1 MLAIVQP
8 RAYALSMAEEALLS
22 LELPA
27 RAAAAGAARKALTA
41 LNGSLHLVSPE
52 RLLDAQLLISEV
64 VTNAVRHGG
73 GCEAPVQV
81 TVRANSET
89 MRVEVGDQ
97 GPGFDPAQI
106 AAPSPQATERW
117 GLQLV
122 AALAHRWG
130 ADIEQGTVVWFEID
144 RPQRP
149 KPLPVNTTQPE

>member
-1 MLAIVQP
+1 MGE
-8 RAYALSMAEEALLS
+8 EEALLS
-22 LELPA
+22 LELPG
-27 RAAAAGAARKALTA
+27 RPAAAGAARKALTA

-73 GCEAPVQV
+73 GDEVRV
-81 TVRANSET
+81 TVRANPEL
-89 MRVEVGDQ
+89 MRVEVHDQ
-97 GPGFDPAQI
+97 GAGFDPAQI
-106 AAPSPQATERW
+106 PERSAQATERW

-130 ADIEQGTVVWFEID
+130 ARAERGNVVWFEID

-149 KPLPVNTTQPE
+149 TPLPPETTEPA

>member
-1 MLAIVQP
+1 MG
-8 RAYALSMAEEALLS
+8 RDTALLS
-22 LELPA
+22 LELPS

-64 VTNAVRHGG
+64 VTNAVRHGPCG
-73 GCEAPVQV
+73 EAPIEV
-81 TVRANSET
+81 TVRADPDT
-89 MRVEVGDQ
+89 IRIEVRDQ
-97 GPGFDPAQI
+97 GSGFDPTLI
-106 AAPSPQATERW
+106 PKPSATATERW

-130 ADIEQGTVVWFEID
+130 TEMDRGHVVWFEID

-149 KPLPVNTTQPE
+149 RPLSLETTDPE

>member
-1 MLAIVQP
+1 MLSV
-8 RAYALSMAEEALLS
+8 MGGEEALLS
-22 LELPA
+22 LDLPS
-27 RAAAAGAARKALTA
+27 RPAAAGAARKALTA

-52 RLLDAQLLISEV
+52 RLMDAQLLISEV

-73 GCEAPVQV
+73 DGEEPIQV
-81 TVRANSET
+81 LVHANPET
-89 MRVEVGDQ
+89 MRVEVRDQ

-106 AAPSPQATERW
+106 PLPSPEATERW

-130 ADIEQGTVVWFEID
+130 ADRERGTVVWFEID

-149 KPLPVNTTQPE
+149 SPLPPDTTDPE

>member
-1 MLAIVQP
+1 MG
-8 RAYALSMAEEALLS
+8 SDEALLS
-22 LELPA
+22 LELPS
-27 RAAAAGAARKALTA
+27 RPAAAGAARKALTA

-73 GCEAPVQV
+73 GEAPIGV
-81 TVRANSET
+81 TVQASDET
-89 MRVEVGDQ
+89 MRVEVRDH

-106 AAPSPQATERW
+106 PVPPADATERW
-117 GLQLV
+117 GLQFV

-130 ADIEQGTVVWFEID
+130 ARMERGSVVWFEID

-149 KPLPVNTTQPE
+149 SPLPRQATEPE

>member
-1 MLAIVQP
+1 ME
-8 RAYALSMAEEALLS
+8 SEEALLS
-22 LELPA
+22 LELPS
-27 RAAAAGAARKALTA
+27 RPAAAGAARKALTA

-73 GCEAPVQV
+73 HGEAPIRV
-81 TVRANSET
+81 TVQASEET
-89 MRVEVGDQ
+89 MRVEVCDQ

-106 AAPSPQATERW
+106 PLPSTRATERW

-130 ADIEQGTVVWFEID
+130 ALTERETVVWFEID
-144 RPQRP
+144 RPQRAT
-149 KPLPVNTTQPE
+149 PLPPETTEPE